1 MAKVES
7 TVKRVMARDEFPYEW
22 DVIENEWITMSD
34 GCRLSARVWH
44 PKTDKPVPTIFE
56 TQPYRKR
63 DGMRGRDE
71 PMYGFFAGMGYN
83 VVRVDMRG
91 AGESDQCFYDEYLKQ
106 EQDDAVECIEW
117 IAEQPWCDGN
127 VGMMGKSWS
136 GFNSLQVAA
145 RQPKGLR
152 AIICVGFVDDRYTQD
167 IHYKGG

>member
-71 PMYGFFAGMGYN
+71 RFLCRYG
-83 VVRVDMRG
+83 
-91 AGESDQCFYDEYLKQ
+91 
-106 EQDDAVECIEW
+106 I
-117 IAEQPWCDGN
+117 
-127 VGMMGKSWS
+127 
-136 GFNSLQVAA
+136 
-145 RQPKGLR
+145 
-152 AIICVGFVDDRYTQD
+152 
-167 IHYKGG
+167 

>member
-63 DGMRGRDE
+63 DGMRGRD
-71 PMYGFFAGMGYN
+71 
-83 VVRVDMRG
+83 
-91 AGESDQCFYDEYLKQ
+91 
-106 EQDDAVECIEW
+106 IE
-117 IAEQPWCDGN
+117 DGTTD
-127 VGMMGKSWS
+127 
-136 GFNSLQVAA
+136 L
-145 RQPKGLR
+145 
-152 AIICVGFVDDRYTQD
+152 AIIDVAMYNAYQKEYNYDVVANQISDEDAKAIADNSYAYYIFPKDQEELRDKVDEQLKELKKDGTLSKLSQKYFGQD
-167 IHYKGG
+167 TAPEDDQFEKTPN

>member
-106 EQDDAVECIEW
+106 EQ
-117 IAEQPWCDGN
+117 
-127 VGMMGKSWS
+127 MM
-136 GFNSLQVAA
+136 
-145 RQPKGLR
+145 R
-152 AIICVGFVDDRYTQD
+152 
-167 IHYKGG
+167 

>member
-71 PMYGFFAGMGYN
+71 PMYGFFAG
-83 VVRVDMRG
+83 RTSAIWRG
-91 AGESDQCFYDEYLKQ
+91 S
-106 EQDDAVECIEW
+106 
-117 IAEQPWCDGN
+117 
-127 VGMMGKSWS
+127 S
-136 GFNSLQVAA
+136 
-145 RQPKGLR
+145 RQ
-152 AIICVGFVDDRYTQD
+152 F
-167 IHYKGG
+167 

>member
-1 MAKVES
+1 MAKVEAKPKK
-7 TVKRVMARDEFPYEW
+7 VLEKKDFPYDW
-22 DVIENEWITMSD
+22 DVIENTWITLPD
-34 GCRLSARVWH
+34 GCRLSSRIWH
-44 PKTDKPVPTIFE
+44 PKTDKPLPTVFE

-71 PMYGFFAGMGYN
+71 PMYGYFAGMGYN

-106 EQDDAVECIEW
+106 EQDDAVACIEW
-117 IAEQPWCDGN
+117 ISKQPWCDGN

-145 RQPKGLR
+145 RRPEALK
-152 AIICVGFVDDRYTQD
+152 AIICVGFVDERYEQD
-167 IHYKGG
+167 IH

>member
-71 PMYGFFAGMGYN
+71 VY
-83 VVRVDMRG
+83 V
-91 AGESDQCFYDEYLKQ
+91 
-106 EQDDAVECIEW
+106 
-117 IAEQPWCDGN
+117 
-127 VGMMGKSWS
+127 
-136 GFNSLQVAA
+136 SL
-145 RQPKGLR
+145 
-152 AIICVGFVDDRYTQD
+152 AIIYWIITIIVEQGIKLIEKKIRIPENAPAIQTDEGALNQ
-167 IHYKGG
+167 